1 MNSALI
7 RYRVMAWIVGIMLLV
22 IVAATII
29 KYAADSPGLISVVGP
44 IHGFL
49 YIVYLLTVLDLGLR
63 GRWSGWRI
71 IGVCLAGTVP
81 FFSFFMEHWV
91 TQRVKAEM
99 AGPTPAVS

>member
-1 MNSALI
+1 VNGALI
-7 RYRVMAWIVGIMLLV
+7 RYRVMAWIVGVMLLI
-22 IVAATII
+22 IVFATII
-29 KYAADSPGLISVVGP
+29 KYAADSSGLIEVVGP

-49 YIVYLLTVLDLGLR
+49 YIVYLVTVLDLGMR

-91 TQRVKAEM
+91 TERVKAEM
-99 AGPTPAVS
+99 AAAASATS